1 MPPGYPAR
9 FPVAEP
15 GPGEMRLVTSAKQ
28 EDLTPESW
36 EPLDAGSGSAL
47 LTLGVL
53 EVQYLYFLNFILF
66 LNFWMPRVFI
76 AARRLALVAS
86 RRLSSCGVGS

>member
-47 LTLGVL
+47 LTL
-53 EVQYLYFLNFILF
+53 
-66 LNFWMPRVFI
+66 
-76 AARRLALVAS
+76 
-86 RRLSSCGVGS
+86 